1 MFRIN
6 ESGRYNRQ
14 NGHLRFMLTP
24 LGLCTFLRGR
34 ERVLFIGTRFSNL
47 YTAVDTQYGHEELIN
62 SVEYLPKSHQEQNW
76 PSLKEEPGGHGSYTH
91 LYNLSSSHGRVVSS
105 WRSSLQHKQSGS
117 PSAYPQCKLGG
128 ASVHDSARARTRLQ
142 QCQAQTHQPT
152 HPHATFH
159 LKYRNTRSS
168 FS

>member
-76 PSLKEEPGGHGSYTH
+76 PSLKEEPGGGDLVEAPSSQGKNPEHRISKKTNPGKPRSYPP
-91 LYNLSSSHGRVVSS
+91 L
-105 WRSSLQHKQSGS
+105 
-117 PSAYPQCKLGG
+117 
-128 ASVHDSARARTRLQ
+128 D
-142 QCQAQTHQPT
+142 
-152 HPHATFH
+152 
-159 LKYRNTRSS
+159 
-168 FS
+168 